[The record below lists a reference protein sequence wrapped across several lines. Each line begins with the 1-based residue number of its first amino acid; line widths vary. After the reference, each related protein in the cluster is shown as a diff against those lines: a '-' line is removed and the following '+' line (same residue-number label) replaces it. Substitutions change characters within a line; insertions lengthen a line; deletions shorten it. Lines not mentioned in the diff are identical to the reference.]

1 MLPRDKLEAIA
12 AVLRLPANRRVLVVA
27 DEIYE
32 RLEYDV
38 PHVAFATLPGM
49 RHRTVS
55 QVTFENMRAPSMLM
69 CTFKLRPDHDQRI

>member
-1 MLPRDKLEAIA
+1 MIPRAKLEAIA
-12 AVLRLPANRRVLVVA
+12 AVLRLPLHHRVLVVA

-38 PHVAFATLPGM
+38 KHVAFATLPGM

-55 QVTFENMRAPSMLM
+55 VA
-69 CTFKLRPDHDQRI
+69 